1 MSSVPFLRKLRRRC
15 FIMSFLEFSVTV
27 YSIESVC
34 DYAFM
39 MRCTILYH
47 LYNLK
52 NVKNIHGGV

>member
-1 MSSVPFLRKLRRRC
+1 MSSVPFFKKTPPKM
-15 FIMSFLEFSVTV
+15 FYYEFSWIHCNS
-27 YSIESVC
+27 YSIESIC
-34 DYAFM
+34 NYAFM